1 MRIPDASLYTH
12 SDYLLGHTRQI
23 VSAGMKLW
31 GGKAQKGQAT
41 IAGSSAPQGKRVRG
55 VHDNAFIASEW

>member
-1 MRIPDASLYTH
+1 MRIPDAPLYTH

-31 GGKAQKGQAT
+31 GGGEAQKGQAA

-55 VHDNAFIASEW
+55 VHDNAFIASE

>member
-1 MRIPDASLYTH
+1 MRIPDAPLYTH

-31 GGKAQKGQAT
+31 GEKAQKGQAA
-41 IAGSSAPQGKRVRG
+41 IAGSSAPQGKRCPR
-55 VHDNAFIASEW
+55 

>member
-1 MRIPDASLYTH
+1 MRIPDAPLYTH

-31 GGKAQKGQAT
+31 GGEKLRRARQL
-41 IAGSSAPQGKRVRG
+41 
-55 VHDNAFIASEW
+55 

>member
-1 MRIPDASLYTH
+1 MHHYTPTVIIY
-12 SDYLLGHTRQI
+12 SVTRDRSFQLG
-23 VSAGMKLW
+23 W
-31 GGKAQKGQAT
+31 NFGGGEAQKGQAA